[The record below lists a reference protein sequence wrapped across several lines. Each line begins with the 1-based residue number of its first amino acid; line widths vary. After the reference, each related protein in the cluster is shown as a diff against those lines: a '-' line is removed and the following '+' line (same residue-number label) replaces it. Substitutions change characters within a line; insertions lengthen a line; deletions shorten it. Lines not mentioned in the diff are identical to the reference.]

1 MSVLW
6 SGSSSVHMAGVAIG
20 VGLRVLT
27 LIVALPLAFCVVC
40 KVLVHF
46 AAAMANRQGV

>member
-20 VGLRVLT
+20 VGLRVLI
-27 LIVALPLAFCVVC
+27 IVALPLAFCVVC